1 MADQPKPITDPLQAT
16 MARLDALRAK
26 QTGQTVEDHAKAVAA
41 EIHAEIAPAGKL
53 PPEQGWIVF
62 APVPSDLCRVSP
74 FFPLGKAEIAHRPFI
89 EDLVI
94 AKSSWGEL
102 RYTGPKL
109 DTFIEDVFLAVL
121 ALVDDPAE
129 RARADM
135 EGRSPM
141 TWSGTVGQI
150 LALMGLTDGA
160 ANYARVRRAFKLMR
174 STTFEITLKS
184 GRTEGCG
191 LLGNY
196 GFDPKTK
203 RATVTVDPEFY
214 ELYSRGSVTKLDVE
228 RRTKLSGAVAKC
240 IYRFVMSH
248 RKDRWEG
255 HWMTLARSINLP
267 LDKPDKELRRMLRT
281 AIAAMVKAG
290 VLTKASRLEGDVV
303 ALVRS
308 SRSFAHRSP

>member
-1 MADQPKPITDPLQAT
+1 MPNEPTPISDPLQAVI
-16 MARLDALRAK
+16 ARIEAK
-26 QTGQTVEDHAKAVAA
+26 RGKSVEEHAKDVAA
-41 EIHAEIAPAGKL
+41 EVHAEIAPAGKL

-74 FFPLGKAEIAHRPFI
+74 FFPLGKTEIAHRPFI

-109 DTFIEDVFLAVL
+109 DTFVEDVFLAVL
-121 ALVDDPAE
+121 ALVDDPTE
-129 RARADM
+129 RARAEA
-135 EGRSPM
+135 EGRSSM

-184 GRTEGCG
+184 GRVEGCG
-191 LLGNY
+191 LLGGY
-196 GFDPKTK
+196 GFDLKTK
-203 RATVTVDPEFY
+203 RATVTIDPVFHEM
-214 ELYSRGSVTKLDVE
+214 YSRGSVTRLDVE
-228 RRTKLSGAVAKC
+228 RRSKLSGSVAKC
-240 IYRFVMSH
+240 VYRFAMSH

-255 HWMTLARSINLP
+255 HWMTLARSVNLP

-281 AIAAMVKAG
+281 AIKAMVKAG
-290 VLTKASRLEGDVV
+290 VLTKASELEGDMVT
-303 ALVRS
+303 LVRPA
-308 SRSFAHRSP
+308 RSLPHRVP